1 MIEFRTKAFVVFC
14 GMSRTPLVDDS
25 MRQRRPAVIRGH
37 RAGCGPGGGHSIP
50 AQIQFC
56 VALLLW
62 SFKSPSILLSLK
74 GTDTVPRLL
83 MCLASKAKPV
93 DGQSFEAWPTF
104 LRIQAEG

>member
-1 MIEFRTKAFVVFC
+1 
-14 GMSRTPLVDDS
+14 MSRTPLVDDS